1 MSASR
6 RLLLLAAIAG
16 ILIPWGCAR
25 VKEELRPAPAF
36 ELPEVSHGT
45 VKLADLKGK
54 VVVLDFWATWC
65 GPCIKEIPEY
75 IEFWGK
81 NRERGV
87 DVVGVVIESGEPEEI
102 LEFVRERRVPYRQL
116 IGTEDVAMA
125 YGVDEGLPTTF
136 VIDAQGQI
144 RLRILGS
151 DSRKFERLQKT
162 VDMLLAG
169 ERKS

>member
-1 MSASR
+1 M
-6 RLLLLAAIAG
+6 LAAIAG
-16 ILIPWGCAR
+16 LLIPWGCAR
-25 VKEELRPAPAF
+25 VKEEFRPAPAF
-36 ELPEVSHGT
+36 DLPEVSRGSL
-45 VKLADLKGK
+45 KLADLKGK

-65 GPCIKEIPEY
+65 GPCLKEIPEY
-75 IEFWGK
+75 IAFWGK
-81 NRERGV
+81 NRSRGV
-87 DVVGVVIESGEPEEI
+87 DVVGVVIESGDPEEI
-102 LEFVRERRVPYRQL
+102 LEFVRDRQIPYRQL
-116 IGTEDVAMA
+116 IGTEDVATA

-144 RLRILGS
+144 RVRILGS

>member
-1 MSASR
+1 MPGWKRIALVVLVGC
-6 RLLLLAAIAG
+6 LLL
-16 ILIPWGCAR
+16 PWGCTR
-25 VKEELRPAPAF
+25 VSEDVHPAPAF
-36 ELPEVSHGT
+36 DLPEVSHGS

-75 IEFWGK
+75 VEFWNK

-87 DVVGVVIESGEPEEI
+87 DVVGVVIESGEPEDV
-102 LEFVRERRVPYRQL
+102 LDFVRARQIPYRQL
-116 IGTEDVAMA
+116 LGTDEVALA

-136 VIDAQGQI
+136 VIDAKGQI
-144 RLRILGS
+144 RIRILGS

-162 VDMLLAG
+162 VDGLLAG